1 MDRSESRRRFLT
13 GSAAAV
19 ASTAVASTTA
29 DDSARAQPKLK
40 PLAKKAREFAAGA
53 KGGSDN
59 TLTPP
64 LAVRVFHKM
73 GFGPARRELKSGVTA
88 DPVDPGL
95 VFSNSFEPPPGG
107 GGVGKF
113 GDLGKDD
120 VGYFMSLGSNDDE
133 RLENYVDE
141 QLNPAS
147 IDDSDFDARMAPFEG
162 LFESLD
168 ESRVT
173 SFANRECDG
182 DQNVYLRPYRD
193 VRNMSFNRAVFSNK
207 QLFELI
213 VDFWHNHFNVFVRGN
228 RDIEVGWSSWD
239 RDVIRANAFGN
250 FANMLEASGK
260 HPVMLRYLDNYV
272 NSAGGINENYA
283 RELFELHCLGAE
295 NYGGVER
302 PFTGF
307 ELLPENPYVAI
318 NNFDMGNFA
327 NPSIQIAAQYY
338 DDDVYEAAAG
348 LTGWRY
354 EQNGNST
361 PGQCDTGFFFV
372 DLGEHDE
379 TGKSILSTASNIIP
393 ANTEPERE
401 GELIMRVAAYHPGTA
416 TYIARKLCQR
426 LISDNPPESI
436 VQAAAAE
443 FFAFRESPNQI
454 RRTLRVILLSDA
466 FKNTWGE
473 KKKRPFEYVVS
484 CMRAAGGNHILREE
498 DSTDTTRRFHW
509 EFDDTRQELFH
520 WPTPDGYPDNRE
532 HWEGSTSLVQTWQAI
547 DWMLDRD
554 AGNSDRMMRVTEIV
568 RENLNGD
575 FTPRQLAEFWCSWIM
590 GYTPS
595 GGWVGNSIGYQD
607 ANTQLGGV
615 AMQFMTQVDLP
626 NPDNL
631 PHFYLYDQ
639 TIPRLDVFEDD
650 YPYYWRRRMIG
661 MVDLILWSPTFIQ
674 R

>member
-1 MDRSESRRRFLT
+1 MNRSSSRRRFIR
-13 GSAAAV
+13 GSAAA
-19 ASTAVASTTA
+19 AVATTA
-29 DDSARAQPKLK
+29 GASVAQTSVAQTTPGRTVELK
-40 PLAKKAREFAAGA
+40 PLAREINALSSKA
-53 KGGSDN
+53 GSDN

-64 LAVRVFHKM
+64 FEVRVLHKM
-73 GFGPARRELKSGVTA
+73 GFGPARRERKAGVSSG
-88 DPVDPGL
+88 PGNSD
-95 VFSNSFEPPPGG
+95 VIFSGGFEPPPGG

-120 VGYFMSLGSNDDE
+120 VGYFLSLGASDDE

-141 QLNPAS
+141 QLNPDT
-147 IDDSDFDARMAPFEG
+147 IDDSDFDARMAPFADD
-162 LFESLD
+162 FPTLD

-173 SFANRECDG
+173 SFTTRECNG
-182 DQNVYLRPYRD
+182 DQNIYLRPYRD
-193 VRNMSFNRAVFSNK
+193 VRNMAFNRATYSNK
-207 QLFELI
+207 QLQELM

-228 RDIEVGWSSWD
+228 RDIEVGWGSWD
-239 RDVIRANAFGN
+239 RDIMRTYTMGN
-250 FANMLEASGK
+250 FADMCVAVGK

-318 NNFDMGNFA
+318 NNYDMGNFA
-327 NPSIQIAAQYY
+327 NSSVQIAAQYY

-354 EQNGNST
+354 GQNSNRN
-361 PGQCDTGFFFV
+361 PPCDDGVFEV
-372 DLGEHDE
+372 DLGAHDE
-379 TGKSILSTASNIIP
+379 TGKSLLSTASNLIS

-401 GELIMRVAAYHPGTA
+401 GELIIRVAAYHPGTA
-416 TYIARKLCQR
+416 TYVARKLCTR
-426 LISDNPPESI
+426 LIADNPPESI

-454 RRTLRVILLSDA
+454 KRTLRVILLSDE
-466 FKNTWGE
+466 FKNAWGQ
-473 KKKRPFEYVVS
+473 KTKRPFEYMIS
-484 CMRAAGGNHILREE
+484 AMRAAGSQQVVREDNT
-498 DSTDTTRRFHW
+498 DSRDFHW
-509 EFDDTRQELFH
+509 QFDDTRQELFH
-520 WPTPDGYPDNRE
+520 WSTPDGYPDNRE
-532 HWEGSTSLVQTWQAI
+532 HWQGSTSLVQTWQNI
-547 DWMLDRD
+547 DWILDRN
-554 AGNSDRMMRVTEIV
+554 AGDDDRWMRISDIV
-568 RENLNGD
+568 RENLAGD
-575 FTPRQLAEFWCSWIM
+575 FTPRGLAEFWCEWIM
-590 GYTPS
+590 GYTPP

-607 ANTQLGGV
+607 ANTDLGGFT
-615 AMQFMTQVDLP
+615 MQFMTQVDLP
-626 NPDNL
+626 NPDNR

-639 TIPRLDVFEDD
+639 SIPRLDLFEDD
-650 YPYYWRRRMIG
+650 YPYYWRRRLIG